1 MEEKRKEP
9 QGKTMALSGHLREL
23 RNRLLVCVVC
33 VVAVFMVCLA
43 FAADI
48 VELLTDIGRAY
59 GYRYVYIAPQEL
71 LMEHFSVSLVAAVC
85 VALPMILYQIW
96 AFIRPGLEFKE
107 NLFLAL
113 AIVFGLVCFVGGV
126 YFAYKL
132 MLPFMLEF
140 LIGIK
145 AGTGIAASISVH
157 NYISFLLT
165 IFVIF
170 GVVFELPVL
179 SVLLTQLGL
188 VKVGWMKK
196 ARKVTV
202 VVIFFVAAIITP
214 PDIVSQI
221 MVAIPMLLLYEFS
234 IFLCWL
240 LMKLRRRGETE
251 KEADTEK
258 AES

>member
-1 MEEKRKEP
+1 
-9 QGKTMALSGHLREL
+9 
-23 RNRLLVCVVC
+23 
-33 VVAVFMVCLA
+33 
-43 FAADI
+43 
-48 VELLTDIGRAY
+48 
-59 GYRYVYIAPQEL
+59 
-71 LMEHFSVSLVAAVC
+71 
-85 VALPMILYQIW
+85 MILYQIW

-196 ARKVTV
+196 ARKVIV

>member
-1 MEEKRKEP
+1 MGKKKKGSE
-9 QGKTMALSGHLREL
+9 GKTMALSGHLREL
-23 RNRLLVCVVC
+23 RDRLLVCLVC
-33 VVAVFMVCLA
+33 VVAVFTVCLY

-59 GYRYVYIAPQEL
+59 GYRYVYISPQEL
-71 LMEHFSVSLVAAVC
+71 LLEHFSVSLVAAVC
-85 VALPMILYQIW
+85 VALPVILYQVW

-113 AIVFGLVCFVGGV
+113 AIVFGLACFVGGV

-170 GVVFELPVL
+170 GVVFELPVI

-188 VKVGWMKK
+188 VKVEWMKK
-196 ARKVTV
+196 ARKVII
-202 VVIFFVAAIITP
+202 VVIFFVAAVITP

-234 IFLCWL
+234 ILLCWF
-240 LMKLRRRGETE
+240 LMKFRRKEEPEEDEEE
-251 KEADTEK
+251 K
-258 AES
+258 

>member
-1 MEEKRKEP
+1 MGKKKKGSEE
-9 QGKTMALSGHLREL
+9 KTMALSGHLREL
-23 RNRLLVCVVC
+23 RNRLLVCLVC
-33 VVAVFMVCLA
+33 VVAVFTVCLY

-48 VELLTDIGRAY
+48 VELLTDIGKAY
-59 GYRYVYIAPQEL
+59 GYRYVYISPQEL
-71 LMEHFSVSLVAAVC
+71 LLEHFSVSLVAAVC
-85 VALPMILYQIW
+85 VALPVILYQVW

-107 NLFLAL
+107 NLFLVL
-113 AIVFGLVCFVGGV
+113 AIVFGLACFVGGV

-170 GVVFELPVL
+170 GVVFELPVI

-188 VKVGWMKK
+188 VKVEWMKK
-196 ARKVTV
+196 ARKVII

-214 PDIVSQI
+214 PDIISQI

-234 IFLCWL
+234 IFLCWF
-240 LMKLRRRGETE
+240 LMKFRRKEEPEEDEEE
-251 KEADTEK
+251 K
-258 AES
+258 